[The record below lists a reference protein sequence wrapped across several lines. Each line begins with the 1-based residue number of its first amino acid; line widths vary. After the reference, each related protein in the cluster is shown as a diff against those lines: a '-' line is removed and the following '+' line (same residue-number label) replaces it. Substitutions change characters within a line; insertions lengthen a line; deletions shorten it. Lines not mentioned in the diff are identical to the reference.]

1 MTRNEAKRFRKLTH
15 FPVEEKSMFKK
26 FIVDK
31 FDAFRREVEKA
42 VVDTSDVVCMAVD
55 GTVRFLHN
63 VVWVLKTIGAATIL
77 AFILLTFI
85 LSGCATG
92 YFTHV
97 WCKSKTQDV
106 SFGVY
111 TEDDGKLKIKI
122 YNMEDCTYLK
132 DQNVVIEHENQTV
145 K

>member
-1 MTRNEAKRFRKLTH
+1 MTKKEAKHFRKLTH
-15 FPVEEKSMFKK
+15 FPTLEKSMFRK
-26 FIVDK
+26 FIVQK

-42 VVDTSDVVCMAVD
+42 LADTSDVFFMALDAIIHFV
-55 GTVRFLHN
+55 FKAA
-63 VVWVLKTIGAATIL
+63 WAFKTIGAVTLL
-77 AFILLTFI
+77 ALILLTLV

-111 TEDDGKLKIKI
+111 TQDDGKLKVKV
-122 YNMEDCTYLK
+122 YNMEYCTYLK
-132 DQNVVIEHENQTV
+132 DQNVVIEDENKAV